1 MPFPFSKRIRSILR
15 IVSDGIVDAAWI
27 KTVASLPV
35 IIGVLR
41 IGLAIIKF
49 YCPFKKRSSH
59 QLQKVTNKTKSM
71 NFFH

>member
-27 KTVASLPV
+27 KAVASLPV

-41 IGLAIIKF
+41 IGFAIIKF
-49 YCPFKKRSSH
+49 YCPFKKRPSH
-59 QLQKVTNKTKSM
+59 QLQKGTNKTKV
-71 NFFH
+71 

>member
-27 KTVASLPV
+27 KAVASLPV

-41 IGLAIIKF
+41 IGFAIINLLSV
-49 YCPFKKRSSH
+49 YKKRPSH
-59 QLQKVTNKTKSM
+59 QLQKATNKTKV
-71 NFFH
+71 